1 MSEDEIITE
10 LKRLLSHMRLMSV
23 FQVTADTFMLY
34 GLIVTL
40 LAKSGT
46 VAFLGAVLTQSHAIA
61 VVVLLGLID
70 LCFTG
75 IRYNDRR
82 TGAGLIAELG
92 DSLSDEAEAIVAQF
106 KRYK

>member
-82 TGAGLIAELG
+82 TGAGLIEELG